1 MIDVSQAVILCGGR
15 GERLRPL
22 TDNLPKPMVVVNGR
36 PFLYYLLEQLA
47 ENGIKRFVLL
57 TGHLGE
63 KVVEYFGDGSKWG
76 WSIRYSHGPT
86 EWLTAKRVYEA
97 VDAIDEQF
105 LLLYSDNFT
114 QLRIRE
120 LVSVNRKTGLA
131 MTLSVVEK
139 SPGNVQLDLNNLVTK
154 YDSTRTDSSSDFVEI
169 GYSLVVKSKIMA
181 HLEASN
187 SKNFSSVIQSLVEA
201 GKVSAVV
208 VKTGYE
214 SISDPQRLVK
224 AEAYLKHHK
233 ILLLD
238 RDGTLNVK
246 PAPGK
251 YVNSVEEFQ
260 WIESSREALKILGQ
274 NGFSFIIISN
284 QAGVSTGVT
293 KIKDLNEIH
302 DYIRTGFLS
311 LGLELLGIY
320 VCTDHWS
327 SESEFRK
334 PQPGMFFLAAN
345 DHKFRLDHTIYV
357 GDDGRDAL
365 ASRNAGCKCVLISSN
380 ELHDD
385 LEASVESVGRSLL
398 DLVPTIIEKYEIW
411 KKSDL

>member
-22 TDNLPKPMVVVNGR
+22 TDDLPKPMVIVNRR
-36 PFLYYLLEQLA
+36 PFLHYVLEQLA
-47 ENGIKRFVLL
+47 EHGIKKFVLL
-57 TGHLGE
+57 TGYLGE
-63 KVVEYFGDGSKWG
+63 KIVEYFGDGSKWG

-97 VDAIDEQF
+97 VDVIDEQF
-105 LLLYSDNFT
+105 LLLYSDNFA
-114 QLRIRE
+114 QLRLKE
-120 LVSVNRKTGLA
+120 LIQLNIDSESA

-139 SPGNVQLDLNNLVTK
+139 SLGNVQLGLNNLVTK
-154 YDSTRTDSSSDFVEI
+154 YDSSRSDSSLEFVEI

-181 HLEASN
+181 HLETC
-187 SKNFSSVIQSLVEA
+187 KFENFSSVIQSLIEVR
-201 GKVSAVV
+201 KVSAVV
-208 VKTGYE
+208 VGTGYE

-224 AEAYLKHHK
+224 TEAHLRHHK

-246 PAPGK
+246 PARGE
-251 YVNSVEEFQ
+251 YINSVKEFE
-260 WIESSREALKILGQ
+260 WIESGRDALKILGQ

-293 KIKDLNEIH
+293 KIEDLNEIH
-302 DYIRTGFLS
+302 DHIRAEFLS
-311 LGLELLGIY
+311 LGLGLLDIY

-334 PQPGMFFLAAN
+334 PNPGMFFAAAN
-345 DHKFRLDHTIYV
+345 DHKFRLDHAIYI
-357 GDDGRDAL
+357 GDDIRDAL
-365 ASRNAGCKCVLISSN
+365 AAKNAGCKCVLVSP
-380 ELHDD
+380 EEVHDD
-385 LEASVESVGRSLL
+385 LEASVESVGKSLL
-398 DLVPTIIEKYEIW
+398 DLVPTIIKKYEIW